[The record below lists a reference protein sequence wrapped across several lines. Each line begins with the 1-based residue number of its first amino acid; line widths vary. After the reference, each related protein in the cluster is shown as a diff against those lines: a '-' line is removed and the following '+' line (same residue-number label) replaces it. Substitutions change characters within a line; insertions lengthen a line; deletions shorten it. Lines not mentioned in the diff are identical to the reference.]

1 MADNAKKISELV
13 IATTLASTDRVVV
26 LASPAS
32 SANVKTITAAN
43 FANSVAAKF
52 VSNTAPVS
60 NTSNGSPGQIAYDGT
75 SIYVCVAN
83 NRWGKATL
91 TLSW

>member
-26 LASPAS
+26 LTSPAS
-32 SANVKTITAAN
+32 SANVKTITTAN

-52 VSNTAPVS
+52 ITNAYPVS
-60 NTSNGSPGQIAYDGT
+60 NTSPGVAGQIAYDNT

-83 NRWGKATL
+83 NRWGKASL